1 MNVNQINQNAI
12 NSLHQYFEND
22 YTDKDIKVSTK
33 QLSQDEI
40 TEMVKNQA
48 NIRKTKNASLEVL
61 RKNINIK
68 AKNSLDKVIGQN
80 KTTKE
85 NKNKLSFDQYY
96 KMLQD
101 EKVRQIN
108 IVKALKAA
116 LKAAKLSQ

>member
-85 NKNKLSFDQYY
+85 NKNKLSFGQYY

-116 LKAAKLSQ
+116 KLSQ

>member
-12 NSLHQYFEND
+12 NSLQQYFEND
-22 YTDKDIKVSTK
+22 YTDKDIKVSK
-33 QLSQDEI
+33 KHLSQDEI
-40 TEMVKNQA
+40 TEMVKKQA

-116 LKAAKLSQ
+116 KLSQ